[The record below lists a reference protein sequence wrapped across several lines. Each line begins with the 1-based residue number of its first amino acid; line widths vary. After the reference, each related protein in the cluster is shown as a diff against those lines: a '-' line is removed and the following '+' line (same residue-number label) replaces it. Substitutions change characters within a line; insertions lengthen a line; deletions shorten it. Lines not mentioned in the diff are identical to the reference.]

1 LTIFGSGYSSL
12 KTVVEKV
19 KRKILKILKIE
30 GSLILNMQND
40 EYLRKIIK
48 VISILG
54 KEFMITVVEFVE
66 NKLVLEYLKEMKVN
80 LVQDYYLFAPKTIE
94 ELLIEKM
101 EKFHF

>member
-12 KTVVEKV
+12 KTVVEMV

-54 KEFMITVVEFVE
+54 KEFMILTVAEFVE
-66 NKLVLEYLKEMKVN
+66 NKLVLEYLK
-80 LVQDYYLFAPKTIE
+80 
-94 ELLIEKM
+94 
-101 EKFHF
+101 

>member
-1 LTIFGSGYSSL
+1 MSKHLGIG
-12 KTVVEKV
+12 
-19 KRKILKILKIE
+19 
-30 GSLILNMQND
+30 
-40 EYLRKIIK
+40 IIK

-54 KEFMITVVEFVE
+54 KEFMVLTVAEFVE

-80 LVQDYYLFAPKTIE
+80 LAQGYYLSAPKTIE